1 MKKLVSIVLLFTFCC
16 VFVSPREVRADS
28 GGAAAQGALLAAV
41 TCSVILVIVWAVS
54 PQKESSKKTDKT
66 DETIKVAENF
76 RFIPENQS
84 HKLASSLKVN
94 NGQAILYSW

>member
-16 VFVSPREVRADS
+16 AFVSIPREARAD
-28 GGAAAQGALLAAV
+28 GVAQGALIGAG
-41 TCSVILVIVWAVS
+41 IGLVIGIIFAVVS
-54 PQKESSKKTDKT
+54 PKKENSQKTTEKT

>member
-1 MKKLVSIVLLFTFCC
+1 MKKLVSIVLLITFCS
-16 VFVSPREVRADS
+16 VVVSIPREAKASSAV
-28 GGAAAQGALLAAV
+28 AQGALVGAG
-41 TCSVILVIVWAVS
+41 IGLVIGLIAWAVS
-54 PQKESSKKTDKT
+54 PKESSQKTTEKT